1 MYIQLPILEKCCFLA
16 KNRVLIAYYDKWW
29 KCCDQAVGWDSGTS
43 DIYKQL
49 LLKKNFQTMQLTP
62 SQKQFTF
69 RTLPSKSEKKNSSC
83 VEKKFFF
90 LQKWIA
96 FGERIPKR
104 YGTWGQEVRNLPLAT
119 PPTKSHTHHLPKSW
133 NMTPDPKCYT
143 FLESSNQMELIS
155 AGKSKCFCMVWIFF
169 CKSCFYMSLS
179 EYAICYTYF
188 WKYT

>member
-1 MYIQLPILEKCCFLA
+1 MH
-16 KNRVLIAYYDKWW
+16 
-29 KCCDQAVGWDSGTS
+29 
-43 DIYKQL
+43 
-49 LLKKNFQTMQLTP
+49 LTP
-62 SQKQFTF
+62 YQEQFTF

-119 PPTKSHTHHLPKSW
+119 PPTTSHTHHPPKSW

-143 FLESSNQMELIS
+143 FLESSHQMQLIS
-155 AGKSKCFCMVWIFF
+155 AEKRFF
-169 CKSCFYMSLS
+169 FAHMKNFFFRIY
-179 EYAICYTYF
+179 
-188 WKYT
+188 